1 MRVEGGQLEPKTVDG
16 DFPVVLA
23 IEVLDGPASD
33 YHLAQRLQV
42 QHSHFLLLVF
52 VDSTLP

>member
-23 IEVLDGPASD
+23 IEVLYGPASD